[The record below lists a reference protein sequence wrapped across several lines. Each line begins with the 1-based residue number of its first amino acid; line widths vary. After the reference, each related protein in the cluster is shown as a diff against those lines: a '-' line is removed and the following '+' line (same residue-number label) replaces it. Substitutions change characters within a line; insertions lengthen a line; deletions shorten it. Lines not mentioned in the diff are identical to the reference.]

1 MPTPNIDD
9 RKEIARLAVARG
21 WSVTE
26 VRQHTTPNAE
36 QKANKVLFEVHYV
49 NRDAGIVVMYNAID
63 KMTSAHMQI
72 AGKHQT
78 HAYRKATLRQWLEA
92 YGDEEV
98 DVRYTANTA
107 EVLRNKEIVATAVR
121 DDEGY
126 WRITVPQNIFDEDGS
141 PRYGTVVI
149 GGFTEAQN
157 RKLLLATLKGLA

>member
-1 MPTPNIDD
+1 M
-9 RKEIARLAVARG
+9 
-21 WSVTE
+21 
-26 VRQHTTPNAE
+26 
-36 QKANKVLFEVHYV
+36 
-49 NRDAGIVVMYNAID
+49 VMYNAID

-78 HAYRKATLRQWLEA
+78 HAYRKDTLRKWLEA

-126 WRITVPQNIFDEDGS
+126 WRITVPQNVFDEDGS
-141 PRYGTVVI
+141 PRFGTVVI
-149 GGFTEAQN
+149 GGFMESQN
-157 RKLLLATLKGLA
+157 RKLLLATLRSLA